1 MSQLDKA
8 TQQNASSSEELAAT
22 AEELNGQASQLQETM
37 SFFRTG
43 GASSGRVKSRQTSTY
58 QTSRIAPTRR
68 TSHVNDDFAESS
80 IDSTDF
86 THKDFER
93 F

>member
-1 MSQLDKA
+1 IGQINDAMSQLDKA

-37 SFFRTG
+37 SFFRL
-43 GASSGRVKSRQTSTY
+43 GASGGSSVRVASRPMHSGRGKRASDAGETEVDL
-58 QTSRIAPTRR
+58 
-68 TSHVNDDFAESS
+68 DDF
-80 IDSTDF
+80 DQ
-86 THKDFER
+86 KDFES